1 MSSAM
6 LEGPA
11 SDTCGAV
18 GKPGPV
24 RSGGAQDDRAEILAG
39 VVHVLQRQH
48 IGLHLAEGRQRLIR
62 PLHTQPRRRS
72 GRIAYRDGRCDAA
85 SSAAS
90 MRSSIA
96 ASLAALGSSRR
107 ANRWSRSTALW
118 NGRKRERHDVV
129 ERHDDAHRPAATFAP
144 APERSAAHWIER
156 TPSTARH
163 SAGRISRSCSI
174 RTECSAAAMS
184 RRQ

>member
-1 MSSAM
+1 MRRGIQRGKHAIEHRGVACCLGQFTPGEP
-6 LEGPA
+6 LEPID
-11 SDTCGAV
+11 S
-18 GKPGPV
+18 
-24 RSGGAQDDRAEILAG
+24 
-39 VVHVLQRQH
+39 
-48 IGLHLAEGRQRLIR
+48 
-62 PLHTQPRRRS
+62 
-72 GRIAYRDGRCDAA
+72 
-85 SSAAS
+85 
-90 MRSSIA
+90 
-96 ASLAALGSSRR
+96 
-107 ANRWSRSTALW
+107 ALW

-144 APERSAAHWIER
+144 APERSATHWIER